1 MAQASSKLFDNVG
14 RMMNDAAG
22 VADGVRR
29 EVESM
34 VRAQAE
40 RFVMDMNLVKREDYD
55 ALRELV
61 QTQSAEL
68 RALKAEVAALK
79 AGGRHAAQ
87 AVKVAVISDVH
98 GNRLALEAVL
108 DDIVR
113 QGVDATFNLGD
124 LVSGPLEPNWVADIL
139 MDLDIPTVRGN
150 HERASD
156 RQAAGEARPRRPL
169 RAGADGERGTASG
182 SRRCRRRWRCS
193 TTCSSAT
200 ARRPRTTIPGSIAGG
215 TAGR

>member
-1 MAQASSKLFDNVG
+1 MAQPSSRLFDNVG

-68 RALKAEVAALK
+68 RALKAEFAALK
-79 AGGRHAAQ
+79 SGGDTPP
-87 AVKVAVISDVH
+87 K
-98 GNRLALEAVL
+98 
-108 DDIVR
+108 
-113 QGVDATFNLGD
+113 
-124 LVSGPLEPNWVADIL
+124 P
-139 MDLDIPTVRGN
+139 
-150 HERASD
+150 
-156 RQAAGEARPRRPL
+156 
-169 RAGADGERGTASG
+169 
-182 SRRCRRRWRCS
+182 
-193 TTCSSAT
+193 
-200 ARRPRTTIPGSIAGG
+200 
-215 TAGR
+215 

>member
-1 MAQASSKLFDNVG
+1 MAQARSRLFDNVG

-79 AGGRHAAQ
+79 GGSAGNG
-87 AVKVAVISDVH
+87 
-98 GNRLALEAVL
+98 
-108 DDIVR
+108 
-113 QGVDATFNLGD
+113 DA
-124 LVSGPLEPNWVADIL
+124 PPK
-139 MDLDIPTVRGN
+139 P
-150 HERASD
+150 
-156 RQAAGEARPRRPL
+156 
-169 RAGADGERGTASG
+169 
-182 SRRCRRRWRCS
+182 
-193 TTCSSAT
+193 
-200 ARRPRTTIPGSIAGG
+200 
-215 TAGR
+215 